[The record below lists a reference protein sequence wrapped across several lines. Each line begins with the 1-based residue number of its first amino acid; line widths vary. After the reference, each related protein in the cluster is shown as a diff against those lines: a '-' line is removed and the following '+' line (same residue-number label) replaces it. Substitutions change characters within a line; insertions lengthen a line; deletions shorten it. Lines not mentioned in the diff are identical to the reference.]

1 MPTVVNEILF
11 ILLLVIAN
19 GVFAMSELAI
29 VSAQKSRLQSL
40 ANQGDYKASVAL
52 QLANSPTRFLSTVQV
67 GITLIGIAAG
77 ALGGA
82 TLSEKL
88 QQGFTQVKLLA
99 PYSEPLSIGI
109 VILGITYLSLIV
121 GELVPKRLAMSNP
134 EQIAAMVAIPM
145 RMLSNLAYPLV
156 HLLTNS
162 TEIVLKLL
170 GAGAPSEPQVTE
182 EEIKILLRQGTEDGT
197 FEAEEQTI
205 VERVFQLGDQRVSA
219 MMTPRL
225 DIIWLDLDDSL
236 EKNCRLI
243 LEDTHSRFPV
253 CQGQLDNVLGILH
266 VNDLLNQ
273 LLDKQPMDL
282 TARLQHPLFVPEST
296 RVLKVLELFKQA
308 STHLAIVVDEY
319 GILQG
324 LVTLNDVLEAIVG
337 DIASIDENEDPQIV
351 QREDGS
357 WLVDGMMPMN
367 SFKATFNIPE
377 LSDETRGTY
386 NTLGGFVILRL
397 GRIPTTAD
405 HFEWGNFRFEV
416 VDMDGTRVDKVLI
429 TALPDRV

>member
-1 MPTVVNEILF
+1 MPTVINEILF

-19 GVFAMSELAI
+19 GIFAMSELAI

-40 ANQGDYKASVAL
+40 ANQGNYKASVAL
-52 QLANSPTRFLSTVQV
+52 QLAKSPTRFLSTVQV

-88 QQGFTQVKLLA
+88 RQVLSQVRFLA
-99 PYSEPLSIGI
+99 PYSQPLSISI
-109 VILGITYLSLIV
+109 VILGITYLSLII

-162 TEIVLKLL
+162 TEIVLKVL
-170 GAGAPSEPQVTE
+170 GIGAPSEPQVTE
-182 EEIKILLRQGTEDGT
+182 EEIKVLLRQGTEEGT

-225 DIIWLDLDDSL
+225 DIVWLDLDDAL

-273 LLDKQPMDL
+273 LLDKQPIDL
-282 TARLQHPLFVPEST
+282 TSRLQDPLFVPEST
-296 RVLKVLELFKQA
+296 RVLKILELFKQA
-308 STHLAIVVDEY
+308 GTHLALVVDEY

-337 DIASIDENEDPQIV
+337 NIASIDEDEGPQIV

-357 WLVDGMMPMN
+357 WLVDGMMPIG
-367 SFKATFNIPE
+367 SFKAIFNIRE
-377 LSDETRGTY
+377 FNNETKGNY
-386 NTLGGFVILRL
+386 NTLGGFIIQYL
-397 GRIPTTAD
+397 GRIPMAAD
-405 HFEWGNFRFEV
+405 HFEWGGFRFEV

-429 TALPDRV
+429 VALCGQA